1 MDYLSNVKSL
11 RQEALAGIQYK
22 NMKAPFNVFSFI
34 IMLPYIISAFCQF
47 VSFYVLVFFY
57 NGVAAAADFLE
68 SWVDKKK
75 KDIHPATEA
84 VLYFVT
90 MPFIFICQCFLS
102 MFSIFF
108 YFSWFILQINCYIAT
123 LGGTRWQ
130 PFLYHAKFGDEAPK
144 AYATTKVGAYTAF
157 VIVNLCFVGFDS
169 FLSLLNL
176 VIRDYRVT
184 AVISVMIAVFAA
196 LNALFIL
203 IAVVSMFKKKF
214 VEEGKTAEYA
224 DTAVPVKENADAPV
238 AAPVVPVAE
247 TAEDDFLPE
256 L

>member
-1 MDYLSNVKSL
+1 MDFLSQVKSL
-11 RQEALAGIQYK
+11 REEALAGIQYK
-22 NMKAPFNVFSFI
+22 NMRAPFNVFSFI
-34 IMLPYIISAFCQF
+34 IMLPYIVAAFAQF
-47 VSFYVLVFFY
+47 VAFYILVFFY
-57 NGVAAAADFLE
+57 NGVAAASDFLE
-68 SWVDKKK
+68 TWVEKKK
-75 KDIHPATEA
+75 KNIHPATEA
-84 VLYFVT
+84 VLYLVT
-90 MPFIFICQCFLS
+90 MPFIFVCQCFLS
-102 MFSIFF
+102 LFSIFF

-144 AYATTKVGAYTAF
+144 FYASTKPGAYIAF
-157 VIVNLCFVGFDS
+157 VVVNLCFIGFDF
-169 FLSLLNL
+169 FLSFINL
-176 VIRDYRVT
+176 VIRDYRAT
-184 AVISVMIAVFAA
+184 SVISVMIAVFAA

-224 DTAVPVKENADAPV
+224 DTAVPVKENADAPA